1 MSNNLMF
8 FKLKWEEYALSLPFV
23 IILQILSLP
32 FGLSW
37 LWTCLC
43 RHKQSCYLLLSSF
56 LFCFIFVFVLF
67 CVLRQD
73 FSVKPTWLSQS
84 QNSQPRM
91 ALNSQRSPAFLSV
104 GIKGTCR
111 HCPAVLL
118 SLTAVLQIPE
128 TEGRSD

>member
-56 LFCFIFVFVLF
+56 LFCFVFVFVLCF
-67 CVLRQD
+67 E
-73 FSVKPTWLSQS
+73 
-84 QNSQPRM
+84 
-91 ALNSQRSPAFLSV
+91 AGFLCE
-104 GIKGTCR
+104 TDL
-111 HCPAVLL
+111 AVLVLELVAQDGLEL
-118 SLTAVLQIPE
+118 SEITCLPE
-128 TEGRSD
+128 CWD